1 MTTLQTWFEE
11 AKGLR
16 VEEPNT
22 GEIFRIVDV
31 REVGTTQFIGLSSE
45 GGTLCYV
52 TLDRYDEF
60 ISID

>member
-31 REVGTTQFIGLSSE
+31 REVGTSQFIGLSSE

-52 TLDRYDEF
+52 TLDRFMEF
-60 ISID
+60 ADVA